1 MSKDSEKS
9 RKNWDLGQDLINKF
23 LKGELAGSDKVKMA
37 MQACTQHA
45 RMIASEANHD
55 TNRLIMARMIYDD
68 PKERE
73 KYIKASMPQMI
84 EKK

>member
-1 MSKDSEKS
+1 MNDSEKS
-9 RKNWDLGQDLINKF
+9 RKNWDLGQEII
-23 LKGELAGSDKVKMA
+23 GEYLNGKIPGSDKVKIA

-55 TNRLIMARMIYDD
+55 TNRLIMARMVYDN

-73 KYIKASMPQMI
+73 KYIRASMPTMI